1 MAIMT
6 RVHIDEG
13 YTAVEAGAQLV
24 MGGGRCGAFMKPAKL
39 QQSHHAEV
47 AVVSPRGAG
56 VRRFHNN
63 TNSAS
68 PPPLPLHPPP
78 FAAAAAG
85 AHKTLSCSSSC
96 KFVQPAGLL
105 KGDHDSLQKKGQTWY
120 CTHAC
125 AALMNS

>member
-24 MGGGRCGAFMKPAKL
+24 MGVGRCGALMKPAKL

-63 TNSAS
+63 SNNAS
-68 PPPLPLHPPP
+68 PPPHPPP
-78 FAAAAAG
+78 SAAAAT
-85 AHKTLSCSSSC
+85 HKTLSCSSTC
-96 KFVQPAGLL
+96 KFAQPAGLL

-120 CTHAC
+120 CTHMHAPH
-125 AALMNS
+125 

>member
-24 MGGGRCGAFMKPAKL
+24 MGGGRCGALMKPAKL

-63 TNSAS
+63 SNSAS
-68 PPPLPLHPPP
+68 PPRPPHPPP
-78 FAAAAAG
+78 SAAAAA
-85 AHKTLSCSSSC
+85 ATHKTLSCNSSC
-96 KFVQPAGLL
+96 KFAQPAGLL
-105 KGDHDSLQKKGQTWY
+105 KGDRDSLQKRGQTWY
-120 CTHAC
+120 CTHMH
-125 AALMNS
+125 ALH